1 MEQCPKCESKKI
13 TTKGKMF
20 WFLLLLGTGSI
31 LIWLGVFFT
40 LFLFIAIAFI
50 VASPLAFLMPKVNQC
65 VDCNH
70 SWLKKKKGKVAS
82 A

>member
-1 MEQCPKCESKKI
+1 MEQCPKCGSKKI
-13 TTKGKMF
+13 TTKGKLF

-40 LFLFIAIAFI
+40 LFLIIAIGFI
-50 VASPLAFLMPKVNQC
+50 VASPFAFLMPKVNQC
-65 VDCNH
+65 GDCNH
-70 SWLKKKKGKVAS
+70 SWIKKKKEKVAS

>member
-20 WFLLLLGTGSI
+20 WFLLLLGTGSM
-31 LIWLGVFFT
+31 LIFVGIFFT

-70 SWLKKKKGKVAS
+70 SWLKKKKEKVAS